1 MRRAI
6 REHLK
11 DFLAIIVLVVLGL
24 GTTAYILANQAA
36 ALPSW
41 VPILGEDRFELNAE
55 FSTAQAVTPGQGQ
68 AVNIAGVQVGDI
80 TGVELVD
87 GRAKVKM
94 EIDNDKAELINED
107 ATMLLRPK
115 TGLNDMTIEVDP
127 GVSDVDVEAGSTL
140 PLSSTLPNVNPDEV
154 LAALDADTQA
164 FLKLLVSGGGEA
176 LDPEQGRG
184 VKLSNALRQFE
195 PLARNIKDITGGLA
209 QRRQSVA
216 RSIHNF
222 RLLSEELG
230 NKDEELTGFID
241 SSNAVLE
248 DFASQEAAI
257 RASLRELPGTLTE
270 TRKALKSSNELA
282 KVSVPALR
290 DSIPGARALK
300 PALQAT
306 RPFFRETVGPI
317 RDQIRPF
324 TKQVFVPV
332 KHLRQATQGLGG
344 TVPPL
349 RTSVTR
355 INEITNALA
364 ANPAGEDEGYLFF
377 LAWLNHNSN
386 NLFLLQDAHG
396 PLRRGVVMLT
406 CETARFAEGLT
417 SISPFILTLLEITN
431 QPRTSE
437 ICPA

>member
-6 REHLK
+6 REHIK

-24 GTTAYILANQAA
+24 GTATYILAHQAT

-41 VPILGEDRFELNAE
+41 VPILGEDRFALNAE
-55 FSTAQAVTPGQGQ
+55 FSTDQAVTPGQGQ

-80 TGVELVD
+80 TGVELVN
-87 GRAKVKM
+87 GRAKVEM

-127 GVSDVDVEAGSTL
+127 GVSDVDVEDGETL
-140 PLSSTLPNVNPDEV
+140 PLSSTLPNVNADEV
-154 LAALDADTQA
+154 LASLDADTQA

-195 PLARNIKDITGGLA
+195 PLARNIKDISGGLA
-209 QRRQSVA
+209 QRRESVA

-222 RLLSEELG
+222 GLLSEELG
-230 NKDEELTGFID
+230 NKNEELTGFID

-257 RASLRELPGTLTE
+257 RASLRELPGTLRE
-270 TRKALKSSNELA
+270 TNKALKSSNELA
-282 KVSVPALR
+282 KVSLPALR

-300 PALQAT
+300 PALQAV
-306 RPFFRETVGPI
+306 RPFFRETTAPI

-332 KHLRQATQGLGG
+332 KHLRQATEGLAG

-349 RTSVTR
+349 KTSVTR

-364 ANPAGEDEGYLFF
+364 ANPAGDDEGYLFF
-377 LAWLNHNSN
+377 LAWLNHNAN
-386 NLFLLQDAHG
+386 NLFLLQDAQG
-396 PLRRGVVMLT
+396 PLRRGVVLLT

-417 SISPFILTLLEITN
+417 SLSPFILTLLETTN

-437 ICPA
+437 IC

>member
-11 DFLAIIVLVVLGL
+11 DFIAIIVLVILGL
-24 GTTAYILANQAA
+24 GTTAYILANQAT

-55 FSTAQAVTPGQGQ
+55 FTTAQAVTPGQGQ

-80 TGVELVD
+80 VGVELVD

-127 GVSDVDVEAGSTL
+127 GVSDVNVEDGETL

-154 LAALDADTQA
+154 LAALDADTQS

-195 PLARNIKDITGGLA
+195 PLARNVKQISGGLA
-209 QRRQSVA
+209 ERRESVA

-222 RLLSEELG
+222 RLLTEQLG
-230 NKDEELTGFID
+230 DKDTELTGFID

-257 RASLRELPGTLTE
+257 RASLRELPGTLKE
-270 TRKALKSSNELA
+270 TNKALKSSNELA

-300 PALQAT
+300 PALQAVE
-306 RPFFRETVGPI
+306 PFFRETTAPI

-324 TKQVFVPV
+324 TKQVFVPT
-332 KHLRQATQGLGG
+332 KHLRQATQGLAG

-349 RTSVTR
+349 KTSVTV
-355 INEITNALA
+355 INQITNALA
-364 ANPAGEDEGYLFF
+364 ANPAGDDEGYLFF
-377 LAWLNHNSN
+377 LAWLNHNAN

-396 PLRRGVVMLT
+396 PLRRGVVLLT

-417 SISPFILTLLEITN
+417 SLSPFILTLLETTN
-431 QPRTSE
+431 QPRTTE
-437 ICPA
+437 IC

>member
-11 DFLAIIVLVVLGL
+11 DFLAIIALVLLGVFVT
-24 GTTAYILANQAA
+24 GYILSQQAT

-41 VPILGEDRFELNAE
+41 VPILGEEGFELNAE

-68 AVNIAGVQVGDI
+68 AVNIAGIQVGDI

-94 EIDNDKAELINED
+94 EIEPDKASLIND
-107 ATMLLRPK
+107 DSTMLLRPK

-127 GVSDVDVEAGSTL
+127 GVSDVDVEEGSTI
-140 PLSSTLPNVNPDEV
+140 PLSSTLPNANPDEV
-154 LAALDADTQA
+154 LAALDADTQS

-176 LDPEQGRG
+176 LDPEQRRG

-195 PLARNIKDITGGLA
+195 PLARNVKDISGGLA
-209 QRRQSVA
+209 QRRESVA

-222 RLLSEELG
+222 RLLAEQLG
-230 NKDEELTGFID
+230 DKDEELTGFID

-270 TRKALKSSNELA
+270 TNKALKSTNELA

-300 PALQAT
+300 PALQALE
-306 RPFFRETVGPI
+306 PFFRETTAPI

-332 KHLRQATQGLGG
+332 KHLRQATQGLSG

-349 RTSVTR
+349 KTSVTR

-364 ANPAGEDEGYLFF
+364 ANPAGDDEGYLFF
-377 LAWLNHNSN
+377 LAWLNHNAN

-396 PLRRGVVMLT
+396 PLRRGVVLLT

-417 SISPFILTLLEITN
+417 TLSPFILTLLETTN

-437 ICPA
+437 IC